1 MNSTSGSIQ
10 FYCQVTSQPLYLDY
24 FIFPLPEKTADILRC
39 HPRFPW
45 EMTFE
50 KQLVQKFNTDD
61 MSLPISA
68 SDWSCCKG
76 STLASTNQKHYP
88 DVGRELSS
96 DLTYQGKPVVALQN
110 GGCFLRLVLSGPCI
124 WGTIFLTIM
133 KKINADER
141 TARQIILFW

>member
-24 FIFPLPEKTADILRC
+24 FILPLPEKIADILRC

-45 EMTFE
+45 EITFE

-88 DVGRELSS
+88 DVGRDRLNHYGISVVV
-96 DLTYQGKPVVALQN
+96 LRPHLPGKTS
-110 GGCFLRLVLSGPCI
+110 GGI
-124 WGTIFLTIM
+124 TKWW
-133 KKINADER
+133 
-141 TARQIILFW
+141 LFSQACTFWTLYLGYYFPHNNEKN